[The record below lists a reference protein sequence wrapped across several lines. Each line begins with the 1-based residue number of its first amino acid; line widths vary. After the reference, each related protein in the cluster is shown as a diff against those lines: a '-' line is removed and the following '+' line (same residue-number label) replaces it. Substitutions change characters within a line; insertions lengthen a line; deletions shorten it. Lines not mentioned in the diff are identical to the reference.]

1 MDKKREANKI
11 TIEREYNLKSKPS
24 EHKVN
29 QVNPNNGSDN
39 NNKQS
44 DYEQVNGQIDEML
57 NEADSEMNS
66 DEKGL
71 SEDKD
76 ANRKINDQSDEEY
89 RNTESE
95 SEGFENK
102 DNGRKSLN
110 LNRNTA
116 DTEHKGGKDSLP
128 ESLDDLETDEKISP
142 MNEASQEIENI
153 KSKFKVAST
162 ISATIVKIL
171 INPLFW
177 IAIMLIIVV
186 TYFIS
191 TITII
196 GQNDYNIMCDSSGVG
211 SIIIDPNA
219 DDFTR
224 QSAVASWLTS
234 TPFEFNG
241 GQSLSKEQASGI
253 IGNLMEESYGANPKA
268 IQGDGSLKKWETT
281 DNNTVLSW
289 GNVGGKA
296 IGIIQWDRGRRI
308 NLVNFAIS
316 EGTQWHDLTTQLKFL
331 KSEMDTGYEKDQ
343 LIKGG
348 FNESGKSVADYAKIW
363 NVHFERSGAAGTP
376 AGDNPRIASA
386 EAFAGAYTGGSYG
399 GGLSTNCVGGLYSG
413 GGIDASNL
421 IQLAIQSSWPSRGPA
436 LGRCAGLVNCG
447 QHFANEGYKQAK
459 IAAELATSKDPI
471 PGLLASCDRFV
482 ATMYRATGQDSNFPW
497 GDTSIQGNYMRNSP
511 NWEQVSCKDRQPG
524 DVLWRPGHI
533 MLYLGNVNG
542 RDSIGSA
549 SYMERT
555 GSLSGVSCS
564 GDNFVGDGDTAI
576 GFRKVR

>member
-1 MDKKREANKI
+1 MSEKNKANKI
-11 TIEREYNLKSKPS
+11 IIEKEYVSKNK
-24 EHKVN
+24 HGKHINN
-29 QVNPNNGSDN
+29 QASYNNKTDYDN
-39 NNKQS
+39 NYKQNNY
-44 DYEQVNGQIDEML
+44 DQENEGYQNDENERL
-57 NEADSEMNS
+57 NETDSEIS
-66 DEKGL
+66 FDEKGL
-71 SEDKD
+71 PK
-76 ANRKINDQSDEEY
+76 DEEL
-89 RNTESE
+89 NENEKFGSEESE
-95 SEGFENK
+95 NNNKDRRNLNPGRSEVNKNKENK
-102 DNGRKSLN
+102 P
-110 LNRNTA
+110 
-116 DTEHKGGKDSLP
+116 EKDSSS
-128 ESLDDLETDEKISP
+128 EFSGDLEDNKKIPHINKTRRKTEDAKNEFKTFGKISL
-142 MNEASQEIENI
+142 AVG
-153 KSKFKVAST
+153 KL
-162 ISATIVKIL
+162 L
-171 INPLFW
+171 INPIFW
-177 IAIMLIIVV
+177 IIILLIIAL

-191 TITII
+191 IITIM

-224 QSAVASWLTS
+224 QSAIASWFTS

-241 GQSLSKEQASGI
+241 GQPLSREQASGI
-253 IGNLMEESYGANPKA
+253 MGNLMEESYGANPKA
-268 IQGDGSLKKWETT
+268 IQGDNSLRQWETT
-281 DNNTVLSW
+281 DNNTVLGW

-331 KSEMDTGYEKDQ
+331 KSEMDAGYERDQ
-343 LIKGG
+343 LNNGG
-348 FNESGKSVADYAKIW
+348 FNEPGKSVADYARIW
-363 NVHFERSGAAGTP
+363 NIHFERSGAAGTP

-386 EAFAGAYTGGSYG
+386 EAFASAYTGGSYG
-399 GGLSTNCVGGLYSG
+399 GGLSTSCVGGLYSG

-421 IQLAIQSSWPSRGPA
+421 VQLAIQSAWPNRSPA
-436 LGRCAGLVNCG
+436 LGRCAGLTNCG
-447 QHFANEGYKQAK
+447 QHFATDGYKQAK
-459 IAAELATSKDPI
+459 IAAESATSKDPI
-471 PGLLASCDRFV
+471 AGLLASCDRFV

-511 NWEQVSCKDRQPG
+511 NWEQISCQERQPG
-524 DVLWRPGHI
+524 DVLWRKGHI